1 LKPTPTIAFV
11 APWYGDIPGG
21 METLTRQTAER
32 LAARGWPIEIVTTC
46 IADFYADWGRNHHKP
61 GLDNSGGL
69 PVRRFAVQPRDQAA
83 FDEVNWR
90 LMNNLP
96 ITAAQEQIY
105 IQQLFR
111 TPDLFAYLKAHQ
123 RDYLFFFI
131 PYMFPTTY
139 YGAQIAPERSAIIPC
154 LHDESYARLNL
165 FKQVI
170 PQARALLF
178 NSYAEAELTERLFP
192 SDGRRDDGRH
202 LDDGRRQWREMVG
215 VGVDTDIQGDAAR
228 FYQRHHLP
236 PKPTLLYV
244 GRRDAGKNVPLLID
258 YWRRYRQ
265 ETDRDARLLLIGP
278 GQVTIPPEAADS
290 ILDLGFVSAQDKYDA
305 YAAATATCQPSLHE
319 SFSIVLME
327 SWLLGT
333 PALVHGRCAV
343 TVDHCRRSNGGLY
356 FANYEE
362 FVGTLN
368 YLFDQ
373 PEMARRMGRAGR
385 AYVHHNFAWEIV
397 LDKYEQIIQRLGEG
411 VANR

>member
-1 LKPTPTIAFV
+1 LKSAPTIAFI
-11 APWYGDIPGG
+11 APWYGEIPGG

-32 LAARGWPIEIVTTC
+32 LTARGWPIEIITTC
-46 IADFYADWGRNHHKP
+46 IADFFADWGRNHHQP
-61 GLDNSGGL
+61 GLGSCNGV
-69 PVRRFAVQPRDQAA
+69 PVRRFAVQSRDKAA

-96 ITAAQEQIY
+96 ITAVQEQIY
-105 IQQLFR
+105 IEQLFR
-111 TPDLFAYLKAHQ
+111 VPDLFAYLKERQ

-165 FKQVI
+165 FKPVM

-192 SDGRRDDGRH
+192 ADGRQCDG
-202 LDDGRRQWREMVG
+202 DRRQWREMVG

-244 GRRDAGKNVPLLID
+244 GRRDTGKNVPLLVE

-265 ETDRDARLLLIGP
+265 ETGRDGRLILIGP
-278 GQVTIPPEAADS
+278 GEVAIPPEAADS
-290 ILDLGFVSAQDKYDA
+290 IVDLGFVSAQDKYDA

-319 SFSIVLME
+319 SFSLVIME

-356 FANYEE
+356 FVNYDE
-362 FVGTLN
+362 FAGALD

-373 PEMARRMGRAGR
+373 PEMARRMGINGR
-385 AYVHHNFAWEIV
+385 AYVRNNFAWDIV
-397 LDKYEQIIQRLGEG
+397 LDKYETLIQRLSDEA
-411 VANR
+411 VK